1 MPPFTRQNRGKVAGR
16 VEGTLS
22 VANFPVLWYNFQ
34 NRQIVL
40 CLFGGKGDAMRL
52 VSIELL
58 TPDMKIA
65 RAVTNRDAL
74 ILPAGRSNVT
84 RYIPNLR
91 NMGIE
96 YVYVEDGKSEDIEI
110 PDAVSEETRANC
122 KLVLQN
128 SMQQF
133 SASDKIEF
141 KSLQTCIDSV
151 ITDILKNPDV
161 QVSLSDIA
169 SNDEYTFTH
178 SVSTM
183 VYSLMIGRKLGY
195 SESMMQ
201 TLGLG
206 TLLHDIGKLIIEKE
220 VMFKEGKLTKEEYEY
235 VKMHSLYGYQTLR
248 RFADMPEQARLIAYT
263 HHERLDG
270 SGYPRG
276 LSGEE
281 INEFSRIVAIADVYD
296 ALTTTRCYRKKW
308 PAHKAMEFLYEK
320 SETEFDHILV
330 GLFTQQLAVYPNG
343 SLVKLSNGCI
353 ALVCRQNRSMPLRP
367 VVRVIQDQQGKEVT
381 PYDVDL
387 MRELSV
393 TVIESEL
400 EINRNAP
407 SISTD
412 EL

>member
-1 MPPFTRQNRGKVAGR
+1 
-16 VEGTLS
+16 
-22 VANFPVLWYNFQ
+22 
-34 NRQIVL
+34 
-40 CLFGGKGDAMRL
+40 MRL

-133 SASDKIEF
+133 ASSDKIEF
-141 KSLQTCIDSV
+141 KNLQTCIDSV

-161 QVSLSDIA
+161 QVSLNDIA

-195 SESMMQ
+195 SDQMMQ
-201 TLGLG
+201 VLGLG
-206 TLLHDIGKLIIEKE
+206 TLLHDIGKLIIEKD
-220 VMFKEGKLTKEEYEY
+220 VMFKEGQLTKEEYEY
-235 VKMHSLYGYQTLR
+235 VKMHTLYGYQTLR
-248 RFADMPEQARLIAYT
+248 RFAAMPEQARLIAYT

-270 SGYPRG
+270 GGYPRG
-276 LSGEE
+276 LRGDE

-296 ALTTTRCYRKKW
+296 ALTTNRCYRKKW

-343 SLVKLSNGCI
+343 SLVKLSNGNI

-367 VVRVIQDQQGKEVT
+367 VVRVIQNPQGKDVS
-381 PYDVDL
+381 PYDIDL
-387 MRELSV
+387 MQELSI
-393 TVIESEL
+393 TVVESEL